1 MHRQIALLAVL
12 VVAIG
17 CGDDG
22 PSSPTPVPPAPVTPP
37 VTPTT
42 PPPEPAV
49 TLDALSLRGPG
60 WFVDDPTLEV
70 GKTVQLNVY
79 AIYSDETEEKVT
91 DAADWRSSNDHVATI
106 VNGLVTGRHA
116 GGAEV
121 RVSYEEI
128 EIRWAFRVE
137 AAPEP
142 EPEPTPD
149 PDPPEPDHP
158 PVQRFQN
165 CTAMR
170 GAGWY
175 DGVRRSGGT
184 YRPSW
189 DDAERRTYG
198 LNTHSDRDNDGHAC
212 E

>member
-1 MHRQIALLAVL
+1 MHRKIALIAVL

-37 VTPTT
+37 VTMPT
-42 PPPEPAV
+42 PEPAV
-49 TLDALSLRGPG
+49 TLDTLSLRGPG
-60 WFVDDPTLEV
+60 WFVDDPVLEV
-70 GKTVQLNVY
+70 DETVQLNVY

-91 DAADWRSSNDHVATI
+91 DDADWRSSNDHVATI
-106 VNGLVTGRHA
+106 VGGLVTGRHA

-121 RVSYEEI
+121 QVSYEEL
-128 EIRWAFRVE
+128 EVRSAFRVE
-137 AAPEP
+137 PAPEP
-142 EPEPTPD
+142 EPD
-149 PDPPEPDHP
+149 PDHP
-158 PVQRFQN
+158 PVQRFRN

-184 YRPSW
+184 YRESW
-189 DDAERRTYG
+189 NDAEKRTYG

-212 E
+212 ERS